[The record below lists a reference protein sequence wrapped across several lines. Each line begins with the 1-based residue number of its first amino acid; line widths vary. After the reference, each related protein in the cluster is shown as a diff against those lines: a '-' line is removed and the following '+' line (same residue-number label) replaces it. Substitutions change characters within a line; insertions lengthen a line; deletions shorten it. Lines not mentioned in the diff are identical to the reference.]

1 MDFHTMVSQFKR
13 GVLAE
18 GKEEELEELTTHSRE
33 RVKKYIRDGT
43 PNRHTPK
50 YSFKRLFKDA
60 PHFDRSGKVG
70 PMRMA
75 IPLQESVATHATE
88 MFKRFVDQGWKPHFT
103 FKTVTQKRQRLAD
116 EGGGTEEIK
125 MDLPVLNMKRE
136 QEYIIP
142 KGPRA
147 GEKVLKAENTSLGKL
162 VAKIGTGED
171 KEWWQQNQNSLREMD
186 NVNDWFLRPW
196 MNEFKSVG
204 KLRPVIIL
212 TRHPIDVA
220 RMSDFSL
227 TRSCHS
233 EGSTH
238 FNCAIDESKGHGMVA
253 FLIKGEDWEK
263 VKDKLNHDEIF
274 ADRDVGIEGIE
285 PVARVR
291 LRKLYNPDTDKEFA
305 TVEGRV
311 YGIDV
316 PDFLPTVRRWARE
329 KQKDMWMGDDGK
341 IAPSAIGNGDWTLIG
356 GDYLDTQ
363 IDDQLTGMFEG
374 TEWEEDAYE
383 VWGNSQYNHED
394 YFGEAG
400 EDRYAEAERR
410 VDQLQ
415 NDYDDAYDQGSGY
428 ISIEEGWDDMPFYVN
443 AGFSTEWRFPVP
455 QDWWGSTGHGRSS
468 VPDNWGGGQDG
479 WQLRR
484 DFEKLLDEAFEA
496 AGVYQGYNAEWEY
509 REEGEEIII
518 YYREDAE
525 ITRSAEEGIDEA
537 EQFLDSMTT
546 ELGSKDEWEKVRN
559 HLRIKFIEEEYLP
572 PGAYQKAEVDLPA
585 MEFKNL
591 HVIYDEEDPY
601 DGISIVFSGGE
612 SETYDLAWDN
622 KAAPVRYVGTY
633 DKFDASGEN
642 VAGIFIKKLSTGAVK
657 HTVNAAVRAAFKR
670 MARAA
675 TKAAEKQLAFEFP
688 QNQQDLFG
696 TPPDPRYQ
704 APDYSMPEM
713 PMDEFQVHYKSMSN
727 PSEGTAFDLGLYMN
741 VDIGVA
747 ITEETYKAVML
758 FVKYLDNHADMLV
771 RAAKKVADDAYN
783 IVATP
788 AKRDEDDRWDLKSNR
803 TYAKSSGQD
812 TQQEFPNPNAIR
824 GRLGD
829 PVPVGEAKLREAI
842 KKALMK
848 RLVKEQ
854 TGFET
859 RLFQVNL
866 RIQVDPGEG
875 GGIEQK
881 LNRIRAIE
889 GVTVV
894 SHDELQ
900 KQMGRQIIEARI
912 KFHPESDALRPGT
925 YVSQILVPEIN
936 SSKLVPGVKVID
948 IVKGTLK
955 RLDK

>member
-1 MDFHTMVSQFKR
+1 M
-13 GVLAE
+13 
-18 GKEEELEELTTHSRE
+18 
-33 RVKKYIRDGT
+33 
-43 PNRHTPK
+43 
-50 YSFKRLFKDA
+50 
-60 PHFDRSGKVG
+60 
-70 PMRMA
+70 
-75 IPLQESVATHATE
+75 
-88 MFKRFVDQGWKPHFT
+88 
-103 FKTVTQKRQRLAD
+103 
-116 EGGGTEEIK
+116 
-125 MDLPVLNMKRE
+125 
-136 QEYIIP
+136 
-142 KGPRA
+142 
-147 GEKVLKAENTSLGKL
+147 GKL
-162 VAKIGTGED
+162 VAKLGTGED
-171 KEWWQQNQNSLREMD
+171 KEWWKQNQNSLREME
-186 NVNDWFLRPW
+186 NVNDYFLRPW
-196 MNEFKSVG
+196 MNSFKDVAS
-204 KLRPVIIL
+204 KQPFIIL

-274 ADRDVGIEGIE
+274 ADRDVGIGGIE
-285 PVARVR
+285 PIARVR
-291 LRKLYNPDTDKEFA
+291 LRKLYNPETDEEFA
-305 TVEGRV
+305 TVETRV
-311 YGIDV
+311 YGIDI
-316 PDFLPTVRRWARE
+316 PDFLPTVQKWARE

-341 IAPSAIGNGDWTLIG
+341 IDPDALNNGDWILIG

-363 IDDQLTGMFEG
+363 IDDQLVEMFDE
-374 TEWEEDAYE
+374 TEWAEDAYD
-383 VWGNSQYNHED
+383 VWRNSQYRHED
-394 YFGEAG
+394 YFGEQS

-410 VDQLQ
+410 VEQIER
-415 NDYDDAYDQGSGY
+415 DYADVYDQGHGY

-468 VPDNWGGGQDG
+468 VPEWNDS

-484 DFEKLLDEAFEA
+484 EFEKLLDEAFEA
-496 AGVYQGYNAEWEY
+496 AGQYQGYEPEWEY
-509 REEGEEIII
+509 SEGDEEIII
-518 YYREDAE
+518 SYREQAQ
-525 ITRSAEEGIDEA
+525 ITRGEEESIDEA
-537 EQFLDSMTT
+537 EQFLDNMVN

-559 HLRIKFIEEEYLP
+559 HLRIKLIVEEYLP

-612 SETYDLAWDN
+612 SETYDLAWGN

-633 DKFDASGEN
+633 DKFDARGEN
-642 VAGIFIKKLSTGAVK
+642 VAGLFIKKLSTGAVK
-657 HTVNAAVRAAFKR
+657 TTVNAAVRAAFKR

-675 TKAAEKQLAFEFP
+675 AKAAEKQLTLQFP
-688 QNQQDLFG
+688 QNQQDLFD
-696 TPPDPRYQ
+696 TPADPKYQ
-704 APDYSMPEM
+704 PPNYSMPEM
-713 PMDEFQVHYKSMSN
+713 PMDEFQVHYKSMSA
-727 PSEGTAFDLGLYMN
+727 PSKGTAFDLGLYMN

-771 RAAKKVADDAYN
+771 RAAKKVADDAYST
-783 IVATP
+783 VVTP
-788 AKRDEDDRWDLKSNR
+788 FKRDEDTRWDLESNR
-803 TYAKSSGQD
+803 RYAKSSGEDPQQD
-812 TQQEFPNPNAIR
+812 LPNPNAIR

-842 KKALMK
+842 KKAIMK
-848 RLVKEQ
+848 RILKEQ

-866 RIQVDPGEG
+866 KIQVDPDMG

-894 SHDELQ
+894 SHDEPQ
-900 KQMGRQIIEARI
+900 RQMGRQVIEARI

-925 YVSQILVPEIN
+925 YVNQVLVPEIN

-948 IVKGTLK
+948 IVRGTLK